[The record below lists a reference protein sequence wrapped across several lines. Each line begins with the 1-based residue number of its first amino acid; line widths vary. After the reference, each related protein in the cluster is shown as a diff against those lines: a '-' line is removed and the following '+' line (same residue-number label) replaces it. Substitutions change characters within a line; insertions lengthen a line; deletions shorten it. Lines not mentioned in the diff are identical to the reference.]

1 MSGDQAKGVKVEAK
15 MDRACSH
22 DSSRCCADGQTK
34 DLMNQ
39 TLPPLGLP
47 PKTVIDVWRV
57 ELDQPPEIAATLDE
71 ILSAEE
77 RERAN
82 RFVFARDAA
91 RFRLGRAML
100 RLGLAW
106 YLEQPPREIR
116 LTTGW
121 RGKPRLADPSEL
133 HFNVSHCGG
142 LALIAFTT
150 VGEVGVD
157 VEALGRD
164 VEAVDIATSNFTR
177 NEAAL
182 IASAPNPEE
191 QVLLFLR
198 FWTRKEAVLKADG
211 CGIFDGLD
219 SVDVSQPAANLVRL
233 REGDNIESGWLVR
246 DLNMVDG
253 FAGSIAAPPGD
264 WSIRKWNIRCEDAIR
279 CFVARFP
286 VEL

>member
-1 MSGDQAKGVKVEAK
+1 MPTGIQPRRMANGGRCIGSGRKLPGNPTSLSRMSGDQAKGVKVEAK

-106 YLEQPPREIR
+106 YLEQPPRE
-116 LTTGW
+116 
-121 RGKPRLADPSEL
+121 
-133 HFNVSHCGG
+133 
-142 LALIAFTT
+142 
-150 VGEVGVD
+150 
-157 VEALGRD
+157 
-164 VEAVDIATSNFTR
+164 
-177 NEAAL
+177 
-182 IASAPNPEE
+182 
-191 QVLLFLR
+191 
-198 FWTRKEAVLKADG
+198 
-211 CGIFDGLD
+211 
-219 SVDVSQPAANLVRL
+219 
-233 REGDNIESGWLVR
+233 
-246 DLNMVDG
+246 
-253 FAGSIAAPPGD
+253 
-264 WSIRKWNIRCEDAIR
+264 
-279 CFVARFP
+279 
-286 VEL
+286 